1 MTPIV
6 SLVIAAL
13 FSAVVALVWYIVSLR
28 SGKTASMALM
38 TSGGAYLGVATLC
51 LLVLEYLQ

>member
-1 MTPIV
+1 MSPVV

-13 FSAVVALVWYIVSLR
+13 VSAVAALVCYIVGLR
-28 SGKTASMALM
+28 SGKAAPTALM
-38 TSGGAYLGVATLC
+38 ASGGAYLGVATLS